1 MAETLHKVRESL
13 LKDEVTLIWTS
24 QAREEQ
30 SWMNLTSPL
39 AILNIVVET
48 EGKEY
53 LLCLW

>member
-48 EGKEY
+48 EDKEY